1 MKSLMSWSLLLW
13 LGVAPALLRAAE
25 PPLGG
30 PELSREL
37 QQLEDETPP
46 QREFRSRVAALAAQ
60 RDQYP
65 AEAQGRIARLQCWAR
80 PAERDEEFQQAVQF
94 ADGELD
100 WARGRKDRV
109 SESGLLACRGYHQQL
124 LGNMDEAREDYD
136 AALTLAR
143 RLGDERQRADI
154 LSLRGEMYSY
164 QGELAEGL
172 MELMDSHRRY
182 EALGL
187 ETKGREVLARIA
199 NAYRRMGLY
208 ERAQSYFQELEHDYR
223 VQGDEEHLV
232 DIHTQQG
239 LLYVETGDYERALP
253 LMAEA
258 ELYYLGQQQDGMLA
272 WTRIEMATV
281 LLNQGKTEQAM
292 AKLEQAASLLHQQG
306 KGADSVTR
314 GHWYIV
320 MAMALDATGK
330 PAEALR
336 YLDQAEPIFAKEQ
349 NLRFLAWVHE
359 VRARVLERQG
369 RIREALANLKL
380 YVKTKQALE
389 KMLQEQRSLQMRF
402 EFDLAR
408 KELENQSLRSNQQL
422 QAEKLKQLQE
432 RRYWQYL
439 VVTLLVLVMGILVI
453 HQRGRTRKMHRLAMT
468 DELTG
473 IHNRRQIQAKGRKW
487 FNEAREGGKP
497 LCVLLLDIDHF
508 KKVNDRL
515 GHHVGDLV
523 LTAVAQCIEDQLRS
537 LDRVGRNGG
546 EEFLVLLPD
555 TRLDEAAEVAERI
568 RQEVSLLRIE
578 GVPEDHPIHISIG
591 CAEYRP
597 EDDNLGELVRRAD
610 EAMYQAKLAGRNRV
624 VKAA

>member
-1 MKSLMSWSLLLW
+1 MKILKRWSLLLW
-13 LGVAPALLRAAE
+13 LGMAQVWAAQAPLTE
-25 PPLGG
+25 
-30 PELSREL
+30 PELSLEL

-46 QREFRSRVAALAAQ
+46 LREFRERVAALAAHGE
-60 RDQYP
+60 DYSV
-65 AEAQGRIARLQCWAR
+65 EAQGRIARLQCWAR
-80 PAERDEEFQQAVQF
+80 PSERDDDYQETVRL
-94 ADGELD
+94 ADEALAK
-100 WARGRKDRV
+100 ARARKDRIT
-109 SESGLLACRGYHQQL
+109 ESGMLACRAFHQQL
-124 LGNMDEAREDYD
+124 LGNMDAARQDYD
-136 AALTLAR
+136 DALTLAR
-143 RLGDERQRADI
+143 RLGDSRQRADI

-164 QGELAEGL
+164 QGEMAEGL
-172 MELMDSHRRY
+172 MELMDAHQRY
-182 EALGL
+182 EDLGL
-187 ETKGREVLARIA
+187 ESKGREVLAKIA

-208 ERAQSYFQELEHDYR
+208 ERAEGYFQELEYDYR
-223 VQGDEEHLV
+223 KLGDKEHLV
-232 DIHTQQG
+232 DIHSQQG
-239 LLYVETGDYERALP
+239 LLYTEMGEYDRALP

-258 ELYYLGQQQDGMLA
+258 EIYYLTQQQEGMLA
-272 WTRIEMATV
+272 WSRVEMATV

-292 AKLEQAASLLHQQG
+292 AKLEQASSLLHRG
-306 KGADSVTR
+306 KGTDSVTR

-320 MAMALDATGK
+320 MATTLDAMGK
-330 PAEALR
+330 SAEALR

-369 RIREALANLKL
+369 RIKEALGNLKQ

-389 KMLQEQRSLQMRF
+389 QMLREQRSLQMRF

-408 KELENQSLRSNQQL
+408 KELENQTLRSQQQL

-439 VVTLLVLVMGILVI
+439 VVTLLILVMGILVI

-508 KKVNDRL
+508 KKVNDTL

-568 RQEVSLLRIE
+568 RQQVSLLNIE
-578 GVPEDHPIHISIG
+578 GVPEEHPIRISIG

>member
-1 MKSLMSWSLLLW
+1 MKILMSWSLLLW
-13 LGVAPALLRAAE
+13 LWAAPAPLWAAGA
-25 PPLGG
+25 PLGG

-37 QQLEDETPP
+37 QRLEDETPP
-46 QREFRSRVAALAAQ
+46 LREFHDRVAALAAH
-60 RDQYP
+60 RDAYP
-65 AEAQGRIARLQCWAR
+65 AEAQGRIARLQCWAQ
-80 PAERDEEFQQAVQF
+80 PAERDEEFLQAVQF
-94 ADGELD
+94 ADEALA

-109 SESGLLACRGYHQQL
+109 SESGLLACRAFHRQL
-124 LGNMDEAREDYD
+124 LGNMAEADKDYD
-136 AALTLAR
+136 EALTLAH

-154 LSLRGEMYSY
+154 LSLRGEMYAY

-172 MELMDSHRRY
+172 MELIDAHRRY

-187 ETKGREVLARIA
+187 ESKGREVLARIA
-199 NAYRRMGLY
+199 NTYRRMGLY

-223 VQGDEEHLV
+223 EQGDEAHLA
-232 DIHTQQG
+232 DIHAQQG

-258 ELYYLGQQQDGMLA
+258 ELYYLAQQQEGMLA
-272 WTRIEMATV
+272 WSRIEMATV
-281 LLNQGKTEQAM
+281 LLNQGKTQQAM
-292 AKLEQAASLLHQQG
+292 GKLEQASSLLHQQG

-314 GHWYIV
+314 GHWDIV
-320 MAMALDATGK
+320 MATALDAMGK
-330 PAEALR
+330 PTEALP
-336 YLDQAEPIFAKEQ
+336 YLAQAEPIFAREQ

-369 RIREALANLKL
+369 RIEEALTSLKQF
-380 YVKTKQALE
+380 VQTRRTLE
-389 KMLQEQRSLQMRF
+389 KILREQRSLQMRF

-408 KELENQSLRSNQQL
+408 KELENQTLRSQQQL

-439 VVTLLVLVMGILVI
+439 VVALLVLVLGILVL

-487 FNEAREGGKP
+487 FSHARESGKP

-508 KKVNDRL
+508 KRVNDQL

-523 LTAVAQCIEDQLRS
+523 LTAVARCIEDQLRS

-555 TRLDEAAEVAERI
+555 TALDEAAEVAERI
-568 RQEVSLLRIE
+568 RREVSRLVIE
-578 GVPEDHPIHISIG
+578 GVPADHPIRISIG
-591 CAEYRP
+591 CAQYRP
-597 EDDNLGELVRRAD
+597 QDDNLGELVRRAD
-610 EAMYQAKLAGRNRV
+610 EAMYSAKLAGRNRV
-624 VKAA
+624 VKAV